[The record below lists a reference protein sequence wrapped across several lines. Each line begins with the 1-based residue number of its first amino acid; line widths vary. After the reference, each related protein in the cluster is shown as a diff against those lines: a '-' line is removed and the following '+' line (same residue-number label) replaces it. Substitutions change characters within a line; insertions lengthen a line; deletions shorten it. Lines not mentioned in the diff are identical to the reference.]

1 MQIGITMTTLPSTMS
16 TVSSQTSTNNNIPT
30 QPNIVFI
37 LADDMGYGDLGCYNP
52 DSKIPTPN
60 MDKLASQG
68 MRFTDAHSPSA
79 VCSPTRYGVLTGRY
93 AWRSRLKKGVLWGY
107 ATSLI
112 EDGRTTVASTLKQHG
127 YTTGC
132 VGKWHLGFQNG
143 DPVDRENQVDYNQLL
158 QPGPVTLGFDY
169 FYGIPASLDMDPYI
183 FIEMIVLWNQLLK

>member
-1 MQIGITMTTLPSTMS
+1 MTTLASTMS
-16 TVSSQTSTNNNIPT
+16 TVSSQTSTNNNITT

-60 MDKLASQG
+60 MDSLASQG

-93 AWRSRLKKGVLWGY
+93 AWRSPLKNGVLWGY
-107 ATSLI
+107 STSLI
-112 EDGRTTVASTLKQHG
+112 EEGRTTVASMLKQHG

-143 DPVDRENQVDYNQLL
+143 DPVNRK
-158 QPGPVTLGFDY
+158 T
-169 FYGIPASLDMDPYI
+169 
-183 FIEMIVLWNQLLK
+183 K